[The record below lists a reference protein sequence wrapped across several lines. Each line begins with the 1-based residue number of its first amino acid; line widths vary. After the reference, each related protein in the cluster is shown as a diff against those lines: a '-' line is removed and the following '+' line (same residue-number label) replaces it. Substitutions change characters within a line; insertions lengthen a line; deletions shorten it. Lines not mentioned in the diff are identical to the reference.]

1 MKIKLFLLVCILACV
16 GCQSKGRFSA
26 AQIAAMQNAGFTEN
40 MEGWGLGLSDKI
52 LFGVNESELTAISK
66 ANIATMARNLSATG
80 IQHVRIDGHTDNY
93 GKADYN
99 QQLSLKRADAVAEQ
113 WALGAAVPRSNI
125 MTRGMGMSTPVAS
138 NNSAQGRAQNRRV
151 AIVITSP

>member
-1 MKIKLFLLVCILACV
+1 MKIKLFLLLCILVCA
-16 GCQSKGRFSA
+16 GCQSKGRFTA
-26 AQIAAMQNAGFTEN
+26 AQIAAMQSAGFTEN

-52 LFGVNESELTAISK
+52 LFGVNESELTAASK
-66 ANIATMARNLSATG
+66 ANIANMAKNLSATG

-99 QQLSLKRADAVAEQ
+99 QQLSLKRADAVATQ
-113 WALGAAVPRSNI
+113 WALGADVLRANI
-125 MTRGMGMSTPVAS
+125 ITRGMGMTAPIAS

>member
-1 MKIKLFLLVCILACV
+1 MKIKLFLLLCILVCA
-16 GCQSKGRFSA
+16 GCQSKGRFTA
-26 AQIAAMQNAGFTEN
+26 AQIAAMQSAGFTEN

-52 LFGVNESELTAISK
+52 LFGVNESELTTASK
-66 ANIATMARNLSATG
+66 TNIATMAKNLSATG

-99 QQLSLKRADAVAEQ
+99 QQLSLKRADAVATQ
-113 WALGAAVPRSNI
+113 WALGAEVPRTNI
-125 MTRGMGMSTPVAS
+125 TTRGLGMSAPIAS

>member
-1 MKIKLFLLVCILACV
+1 MRIKFFLLMCILVCA
-16 GCQSKGRFSA
+16 GCQSKGRFTA
-26 AQIAAMQNAGFTEN
+26 AQIAAMQSAGFTEN

-52 LFGVNESELTAISK
+52 LFGVNESELTAASK
-66 ANIATMARNLSATG
+66 TNIATMAKNLSATG

-99 QQLSLKRADAVAEQ
+99 QQLSLKRADAVATQ
-113 WALGAAVPRSNI
+113 WALGAEVPRTNI
-125 MTRGMGMSTPVAS
+125 TTRGLGMSAPIAC

>member
-1 MKIKLFLLVCILACV
+1 MKIKLFLLLCILVCA
-16 GCQSKGRFSA
+16 GCQSKGRFTA
-26 AQIAAMQNAGFTEN
+26 AQIAAMQSAGFTEN

-52 LFGVNESELTAISK
+52 LFGVNESELTATSK
-66 ANIATMARNLSATG
+66 ANIANMAKSLSATG

-99 QQLSLKRADAVAEQ
+99 QQLSLKRADAVATQ
-113 WALGAAVPRSNI
+113 WALGADVPRTNI
-125 MTRGMGMSTPVAS
+125 TTRGLGMSAPIAS